1 MKSGSMRRF
10 FVIQILAFF
19 LLVSPLAQSANQ
31 PGQYFA
37 ASPFVQ
43 LGYRFNGKNLTVSW
57 LAEDPK
63 IENVDFEYKKYSATD
78 WKKAVLT
85 KNSVNGHPELTLV
98 SAEMSDLPADTIISY
113 KISKDNRE
121 LFQASTQS
129 LPAVGGA
136 VNFAVIGDVGEGSEA
151 EAKIAEQMKL
161 KEPSMQIIV
170 GDIVYPIGSVRNY
183 LRNFFP
189 FVNQAGGRAK
199 GASVL
204 QSTISV
210 AVPGNHDLTNGGG
223 IDARDLDLASD
234 SLAYFTLWKQP
245 LNGPTLPGPANTCQ
259 ARGSKERINDF
270 LKAAGDAFPRM
281 TNFSFDYG
289 NCHVLVLDGNE
300 YMDWT
305 DENLRKWVD
314 SDLSSAV
321 NSRWK
326 IVAFHQPGFN
336 SDWAHREEQRMRHLS
351 DIFEKNNVDVV
362 YAGHSHSYQRSYPLI
377 FKEVAAPANDREAK
391 AGYVYGTF
399 KMDKSF
405 DGDKNRKPHGVI
417 YIVTGAGGAH
427 LSGGNMENEPG
438 QWLPFTSKFSSKHH
452 SFTFCHLENDKFV
465 EQQFAEDGSLLD
477 QFTIEK

>member
-1 MKSGSMRRF
+1 MKLSSARLCL
-10 FVIQILAFF
+10 VIQA
-19 LLVSPLAQSANQ
+19 LVSIVAATPLSGAANQ
-31 PGQYFA
+31 PKQYFA
-37 ASPFVQ
+37 ASPFVD
-43 LGYRFNGKNLTVSW
+43 LGYHFNGKNLTVSW
-57 LAEDPK
+57 LTEDPQ
-63 IENVDFEYKKYSATD
+63 INNIDFEYKKYSAPD
-78 WKKAVLT
+78 WKKATLT

-98 SAEMSDLPADTIISY
+98 SAEMNELPADTIIAY
-113 KISKDNRE
+113 KISKDKKD

-129 LPAVGGA
+129 LPAPDGA

-183 LRNFFP
+183 LHNFFP
-189 FVNQAGGRAK
+189 FMNQEGGRAK
-199 GASVL
+199 GASEL

-210 AVPGNHDLTNGGG
+210 AVAGNHDLTTGGG
-223 IDARDLDLASD
+223 IDARDLDSASD

-245 LNGPTLPGPANTCQ
+245 LNGPALPGPANICQ
-259 ARGSKERINDF
+259 PRGSKERIADF
-270 LKAAGDAFPRM
+270 LKAAGEAFPRM

-289 NCHVLVLDGNE
+289 NCHVLVLDANE
-300 YMDWT
+300 YMNWT
-305 DENLRKWVD
+305 DETLRKWVD
-314 SDLSSAV
+314 SDLSASK
-321 NSRWK
+321 SRWK

-362 YAGHSHSYQRSYPLI
+362 FSGHSHSYQRSYPLF
-377 FKEVAAPANDREAK
+377 FKEVAAPSEDREAK

-399 KMDKSF
+399 KLDKAF

-438 QWLPFTSKFSSKHH
+438 QWLPFTKKFSSKHH
-452 SFTFCHLENDKFV
+452 SFTFCHLDKDRFV
-465 EQQFAEDGSLLD
+465 AQQIAEDGSVLD